1 MDIPANTA
9 YLFNLLDEHGVTDR
23 QIKQKMIIMLKYY
36 NPENR
41 PSNTKYQEY
50 LKSEHWLEVRGYALE
65 EYPECHF
72 CGDVEGLL
80 VHHMNYDCLGNEDI
94 DTDVLV
100 SCAMCH
106 EAFHTFANLFVS
118 RKYRERFLFPRAGP
132 FLSDD
137 GVFRYGKFRGKSLGY
152 VRNNAKWY
160 VDWVYEETRYVS
172 DRHIINQYDASGF
185 YEDYT

>member
-80 VHHMNYDCLGNEDI
+80 VHHMNYDCLGVYLDM
-94 DTDVLV
+94 V
-100 SCAMCH
+100 
-106 EAFHTFANLFVS
+106 
-118 RKYRERFLFPRAGP
+118 
-132 FLSDD
+132 
-137 GVFRYGKFRGKSLGY
+137 SLG
-152 VRNNAKWY
+152 VR
-160 VDWVYEETRYVS
+160 VS
-172 DRHIINQYDASGF
+172 VMSGITLNGMLTGF
-185 YEDYT
+185 MKRLDMLAIDI